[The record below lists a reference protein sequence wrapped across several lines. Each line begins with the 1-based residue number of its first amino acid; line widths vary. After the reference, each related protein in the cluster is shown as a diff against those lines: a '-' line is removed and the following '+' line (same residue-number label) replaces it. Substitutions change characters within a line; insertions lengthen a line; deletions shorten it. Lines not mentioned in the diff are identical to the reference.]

1 MPKKKSEPIVGTG
14 KNPAIHMIQKSNPL
28 MSLSRSELS
37 LSDLKIFDAYLARI
51 NSHQPERRTVKLEK
65 GEIED
70 YLGVSQIKTADLK
83 ERLKHLGTMVPVD
96 DPTRRSAFRM
106 ISLFEEAEC
115 VQDDDGLWQV
125 SLTCTQAAMKY
136 IFQMEDFGF
145 FKYTLHSVTML
156 RSRYAYVLFMYLEK
170 NRRMHLSWEVPV
182 EELRY
187 IMKADD
193 PTYQQFKHFKQLVLQ
208 PAWKELNEKTK
219 TRFTY
224 EPMRK
229 GGRTVKTVRFTLE
242 SLSVAKKVEDGTIR
256 MDLDNEDEADYYE
269 EPLSWASMGEV
280 VKDAAGEILTPEEA
294 TAVADALIKVS
305 PYVLPH
311 NENRQLQIYDATT
324 MLVHRMKAEESRQ
337 VNLGKPAI
345 KNKYKYLLKM
355 IQNLEKQA

>member
-1 MPKKKSEPIVGTG
+1 
-14 KNPAIHMIQKSNPL
+14 
-28 MSLSRSELS
+28 
-37 LSDLKIFDAYLARI
+37 
-51 NSHQPERRTVKLEK
+51 
-65 GEIED
+65 
-70 YLGVSQIKTADLK
+70 
-83 ERLKHLGTMVPVD
+83 
-96 DPTRRSAFRM
+96 
-106 ISLFEEAEC
+106 
-115 VQDDDGLWQV
+115 
-125 SLTCTQAAMKY
+125 
-136 IFQMEDFGF
+136 
-145 FKYTLHSVTML
+145 
-156 RSRYAYVLFMYLEK
+156 
-170 NRRMHLSWEVPV
+170 
-182 EELRY
+182 
-187 IMKADD
+187 MKADD

-256 MDLDNEDEADYYE
+256 MELDDEDEADYYE
-269 EPLSWASMGEV
+269 EPISWTSMGEV